1 MLQKK
6 KKITRKELKEDKLV
20 TFVNKST
27 SFFEDYKNKIVT
39 YGAVVVVAIA
49 AVYFYLNQ
57 RAEDNLVAATELS
70 RVLPL
75 YEQGS
80 YLEAIEG
87 RQGTNII
94 GLKKIVEDYGTTE
107 NGETA
112 KIYLA
117 NAYNYLGNQEEAIKY
132 YEEYDGSI
140 DYLKAAS
147 LAGRAGYYAGSG
159 DYKRAADMYLSAAK
173 ISELNAEN
181 PNYLLNAGI
190 YYMKIGNQEEAE
202 AVFNQIKDEYATS
215 IAGREVNKYLA
226 QIQQ

>member
-6 KKITRKELKEDKLV
+6 KKLSKKELKEDKLV

-27 SFFEDYKNKIVT
+27 SFYEEYKNKIFT
-39 YGAVVVVAIA
+39 YGAIVVVAIA
-49 AVYFYLNQ
+49 AVYFYINQ
-57 RAEDNLVAATELS
+57 KTEENLAAGIELS
-70 RVLPL
+70 RVLQL

-87 RQGTNII
+87 REGSNII
-94 GLKKIVEDYGTTE
+94 GLKKIVEEYGSTE

-117 NAYNYLGNQEEAIKY
+117 NAFSYLGNKEEAIEY
-132 YEEYDGSI
+132 YEDYNGSI

-147 LAGRAGYYAGSG
+147 LAGRAGYHASLGEYE
-159 DYKRAADMYLSAAK
+159 KAADLYLSAAK
-173 ISELNAEN
+173 VTKLNAEN

-190 YYMKIGNQEEAE
+190 YYLKIDNEEEAE
-202 AVFNQIKDEYATS
+202 ALFNQIKDDYANS
-215 IAGREVNKYLA
+215 AANREVAKYLA
-226 QIQQ
+226 QIQ

>member
-6 KKITRKELKEDKLV
+6 KKISRKELKEDKLV

-27 SFFEDYKNKIVT
+27 SFFEEYKNKILT
-39 YGAVVVVAIA
+39 YGAIVVVAIA
-49 AVYFYLNQ
+49 AVYFYINQ
-57 RAEDNLVAATELS
+57 RAEDNLIAGTELS

-94 GLKKIVEDYGTTE
+94 GLKRIVEEYGSTE

-117 NAYNYLGNQEEAIKY
+117 NAYAYLGNQEEAFKY
-132 YEEYDGSI
+132 YEDYSGSI
-140 DYLKAAS
+140 DYLIAAS
-147 LAGRAGYYAGSG
+147 LAGRAGYYASTG
-159 DYKRAADMYLSAAK
+159 DYEKAADMYLSAAK
-173 ISELNAEN
+173 ISKLNAEN

-190 YYMKIGNQEEAE
+190 YYVEIGNEEKAK
-202 AVFNQIKDEYATS
+202 VLFNQIKDEYAAS
-215 IAGREVNKYLA
+215 AAGREVNKYLA
-226 QIQQ
+226 QIQ

>member
-6 KKITRKELKEDKLV
+6 KKLSKKELKEDKLV
-20 TFVNKST
+20 TFINKST
-27 SFFEDYKNKIVT
+27 NFFEDYKNKVFT
-39 YGAVVVVAIA
+39 YGAIAVVAIA
-49 AVYFYLNQ
+49 AVYFYINQ
-57 RAEDNLVAATELS
+57 KTEDNLKAGTELS

-94 GLKKIVEDYGTTE
+94 GLKRIIEEYGSTE

-117 NAYNYLGNQEEAIKY
+117 NAYSYLGNEEEAIKY
-132 YEEYDGSI
+132 YEDYGGSI
-140 DYLKAAS
+140 DYLKAAA
-147 LAGRAGYYAGSG
+147 LAGRAGYYASLGE
-159 DYKRAADMYLSAAK
+159 YEKAADMYLSAAK
-173 ISELNAEN
+173 TSKLNAEN

-190 YYMKIGNQEEAE
+190 YYLEIGNMEEAE
-202 AVFNQIKDEYATS
+202 ALFNQVKDDYGTS
-215 IAGREVNKYLA
+215 VAGREVNKYLA

>member
-6 KKITRKELKEDKLV
+6 KKLSKKELKEDKLV

-27 SFFEDYKNKIVT
+27 NFYEEYKNKIFT
-39 YGAVVVVAIA
+39 YGAIAVVAIA
-49 AVYFYLNQ
+49 AVYFYINQ
-57 RAEDNLVAATELS
+57 KTEDNLKAGVELS
-70 RVLPL
+70 RVLTL

-87 RQGTNII
+87 RQGSNII
-94 GLKKIVEDYGTTE
+94 GLKKIVEEYGSTE

-117 NAYNYLGNQEEAIKY
+117 NAYSYVGNQEEAIKY
-132 YEEYDGSI
+132 YEDYSGSI

-147 LAGRAGYYAGSG
+147 LAGQAGHYASIGEFE
-159 DYKRAADMYLSAAK
+159 KAAELYFSAAK
-173 ISELNAEN
+173 VSKLNAEN

-190 YYMKIGNQEEAE
+190 YKLKIGNEEEA
-202 AVFNQIKDEYATS
+202 AALFNQIKDDYANS
-215 IAGREVNKYLA
+215 AASREVSKYLA
-226 QIQQ
+226 QIQ

>member
-27 SFFEDYKNKIVT
+27 SFFEEYKNKIVT

-57 RAEDNLVAATELS
+57 RAEDNLKAATELS

-94 GLKKIVEDYGTTE
+94 GLKKIVEDYGSTE

-140 DYLKAAS
+140 DYLRAAS

-159 DYKRAADMYLSAAK
+159 DYEKAADMYLSAAK

-190 YYMKIGNQEEAE
+190 YYMKIGNEEEAE
-202 AVFNQIKDEYATS
+202 AVFNQIQDEYATS
-215 IAGREVNKYLA
+215 VAGREVNKYLA
-226 QIQQ
+226 QIQ